1 MFCTCILNKVLK
13 HKAVGCFLTH
23 CGWSSTL
30 ETVVAGVPVIAFPE
44 WTDQPTNAKL
54 LTDVFKMGVRIRKG
68 DEGIVSSKEVERCI
82 WEMTDG
88 PNAKAM
94 AKRAAELMEAGK
106 RAVEDGGSSHRNLD
120 LFIADI
126 VGKNVTAEVHANAE
140 IA

>member
-54 LTDVFKMGVRIRKG
+54 LTDVFKMGVRMRKG
-68 DEGIVSSKEVERCI
+68 DGGIVSSKEVERCI